1 MGNRGI
7 VIAIDGPAGSGKS
20 TTARC
25 VANRLGYL
33 YLDTGAMYRALGWTL
48 IRMGLS
54 PDDAAAA
61 AGTAAAVDFDFRLED
76 GGQRVLI
83 DGEDVTGEIRSADV
97 SDAASRVA
105 VHPEVRKIL
114 VARQQE
120 LGLEGGI
127 VLEGRDTGTA
137 VFPQA
142 ELKIFLVADVAERA
156 RRRQRE
162 LLDGGVTTDLDELK
176 GTDPRTRHA
185 RPGHP
190 EAIGTLAG
198 DRCNHGGYHRHEY
211 QSAGN
216 PCGGTCP
223 RARNTGRMI
232 HGSTMRTDIYT
243 GRRGNNLYR
252 FIWALGAGACSCMF
266 RLRVAGCHFVP
277 RSGGVILASNH
288 ASFADPVF
296 IGVAACRGTFVCYQA
311 GSISRS
317 DSRVA
322 DSEAECTANRP
333 VSWRPGCVAE
343 YRRVSE
349 SRRRDV
355 SFAGGDA

>member
-33 YLDTGAMYRALGWTL
+33 YLDTGAMYRALGWAL
-48 IRMGLS
+48 IRIGLS

-61 AGTAAAVDFDFRLED
+61 AETAAAVDFGFRLED

-83 DGEDVTGEIRSADV
+83 DGEDVTAEIRSADV

-137 VFPQA
+137 VFPDA

-162 LLDGGVTTDLDELK
+162 LLDGGVTTDLVELK
-176 GTDPRTRHA
+176 GQIRERDA
-185 RPGHP
+185 R
-190 EAIGTLAG
+190 
-198 DRCNHGGYHRHEY
+198 DRATQR
-211 QSAGN
+211 
-216 PCGGTCP
+216 
-223 RARNTGRMI
+223 
-232 HGSTMRTDIYT
+232 
-243 GRRGNNLYR
+243 
-252 FIWALGAGACSCMF
+252 
-266 RLRVAGCHFVP
+266 
-277 RSGGVILASNH
+277 RSGPWPASDAITVDTTGMSIEAQATRVVELA
-288 ASFADPVF
+288 
-296 IGVAACRGTFVCYQA
+296 RGCGQ
-311 GSISRS
+311 
-317 DSRVA
+317 
-322 DSEAECTANRP
+322 
-333 VSWRPGCVAE
+333 
-343 YRRVSE
+343 
-349 SRRRDV
+349 
-355 SFAGGDA
+355 